1 MKLKKIALVFK
12 LFLLFFSS
20 NSYGQDLSDEKSTV
34 TFNQVFY
41 FLLNELKGPTIE
53 FQGYEVL
60 SLAQES
66 RCYRFSFLKAIEYDR
81 KIDFDVYL
89 KSDVNDKVQA
99 VSVPDVPYLAINSK
113 FLNLEPVFKSNVDG
127 LNFRLGLLRGKMQE
141 NFMRSISLTAKC
153 EYL

>member
-1 MKLKKIALVFK
+1 MKLKEIVLVFK

-20 NSYGQDLSDEKSTV
+20 NSYGQDLSSQKSAV
-34 TFNQVFY
+34 TFNQVLY

-60 SLAQES
+60 SLARES

-81 KIDFDVYL
+81 KIDFVVYL
-89 KSDVNDKVQA
+89 ESDVNDQVLA
-99 VSVPDVPYLAINSK
+99 IAIPDVPYLAINSK

-153 EYL
+153 EHL